1 LSTATTTL
9 RVLGVSFSYG
19 AREVLK
25 GVTLTLRGGEFVGL
39 MGPNGSGK
47 TTLLKIMNSLLKPK
61 EGAVLVNEVD
71 VSKLTAKDVAKVFG
85 VVSQEYETSLG
96 FTALDVILMGRNPYL
111 SRLRGSRGGTTRW
124 PSRP

>member
-1 LSTATTTL
+1 LDGVSNFLGTATTTL
-9 RVLGVSFSYG
+9 RVLDVSFSYG

-47 TTLLKIMNSLLKPK
+47 TTLLKVMNSLLKPR

-71 VSKLTAKDVAKVFG
+71 VSKLTAKDVAKFFG

-96 FTALDVILMGRNPYL
+96 FM
-111 SRLRGSRGGTTRW
+111 RG
-124 PSRP
+124 